1 MENSGII
8 SAKQDLLP
16 SLPDPIFQTWLAPVS
31 EEFPCGEDISFS
43 DGFESLKEEVEK
55 EVSLHGGQSTD
66 WAFVLRMATQI
77 LGKKSKDL
85 WVLCYGV
92 VAAHETQGFVCCAA
106 ALSALSA
113 LLDSCWDELHPKP
126 VRIQRR
132 IAPLRW
138 LASRF
143 EAKISAVVH
152 ENEKAAII
160 ALKKELIGLQTILDS
175 KIGDK
180 APAFANLLQLPAEE
194 IRDKAPLGSSQ
205 CSPSGNIP
213 QTSCPSAFPHSCA
226 DDLLAAIDGDGR
238 VPAAVLPRLLRSTQD
253 QCRQLATH
261 FASCDPLDWRVILL
275 HRAALWCT
283 VTQLPQADAAG
294 VTMLRS
300 IPSDRAQLYSAAV
313 ENKRYMEVF
322 PQLERS
328 VAQAP
333 FWLDGHHLVARCLEG
348 LGVVSSLVV
357 LRAIIAQFLQSFPE
371 LLRYKFQDGTP
382 FASPRTSQWLES
394 LESPLSAHA
403 APRNSSSGAG
413 AVREQELLDES
424 LAIWAERGFQAGLS
438 HLERIPAGR
447 SRASVRQGVLLARY
461 CIAARNKKAGVRLLQ
476 ALYAQLEKWELLD
489 WEPELSADIISLL
502 ISSQPKERG
511 PGAEIMLSRLHWL
524 HLGAAVGS
532 FKES

>member
-1 MENSGII
+1 MANLGII
-8 SAKQDLLP
+8 SGKQDLLP
-16 SLPDPIFQTWLAPVS
+16 SLPDPIFQTWIAPVS
-31 EEFPCGEDISFS
+31 EDFPCGEDISFS
-43 DGFESLKEEVEK
+43 DGFESLKAEVEK
-55 EVSLHGGQSTD
+55 EVSLHGGQSAD

-77 LGKKSKDL
+77 LGEKSKDL

-92 VAAHETQGFVCCAA
+92 MAAHETQGFVCCAA

-126 VRIQRR
+126 VRIERR

-143 EAKISAVVH
+143 EAKLSAAVH

-160 ALKKELIGLQTILDS
+160 ALKKELVGLQTILDS
-175 KIGDK
+175 KLGDK

-194 IRDKAPLGSSQ
+194 IRDKVPLGSSQ
-205 CSPSGNIP
+205 RPPSGNIP
-213 QTSCPSAFPHSCA
+213 QTSCSSVFPRACA

-253 QCRQLATH
+253 QCRQLAAH

-300 IPSDRAQLYSAAV
+300 IPSDRAQWYSAAV
-313 ENKRYMEVF
+313 ENKRYMEVL

-348 LGVVSSLVV
+348 LNVVCSLAI

-394 LESPLSAHA
+394 LESPLSTHA
-403 APRNSSSGAG
+403 ALRNPSSGAG
-413 AVREQELLDES
+413 VVREQELLDEG

-438 HLERIPAGR
+438 HLARIPAGR
-447 SRASVRQGVLLARY
+447 SRAAVRQGVLLARY
-461 CIAARNKKAGVRLLQ
+461 CVAAGNKKAGVRLLQ
-476 ALYAQLEKWELLD
+476 TLYAQLEKWELLD

-502 ISSQPKERG
+502 ISLQPKERG

-524 HLGAAVGS
+524 HLGTAVGS